1 MKVFVPVPSESILAD
16 GEVKGQLVPFHPDY
30 LAHPLS
36 VKEVR
41 KPLDWVEKTDYT
53 SACQSLHPSL
63 SNT

>member
-1 MKVFVPVPSESILAD
+1 MKVFVPVPSESILAG

-30 LAHPLS
+30 LAHSLS

-41 KPLDWVEKTDYT
+41 KPLNWVEKTDYT
-53 SACQSLHPSL
+53 SACQMLHSSF